1 MQLSDKDQAIIV
13 QVAAKIAAEV
23 VFSDNAI
30 LAIRNGT
37 YHEVMEVVHACMLQM
52 INDPAL
58 PASTVAR
65 AGLQSGLTV
74 AALAPVVSITPE
86 AQAQQAAVDK
96 VLSEIPGAT
105 VTSDIPTIDHQPSA
119 PTAIHEKSSMV
130 EMLEDAL
137 IHNPHNWK
145 VWDTDKATMNGG
157 NSPDI
162 THETLMQTGS
172 AFKVGVFM
180 VSKYAGQS
188 APEWAWSKLGKL
200 EQYSQFVAAGKIT
213 L

>member
-1 MQLSDKDQAIIV
+1 
-13 QVAAKIAAEV
+13 
-23 VFSDNAI
+23 

-58 PASTVAR
+58 PAS
-65 AGLQSGLTV
+65 TV

-200 EQYSQFVAAGKIT
+200 EQYSQYVAAGKIT